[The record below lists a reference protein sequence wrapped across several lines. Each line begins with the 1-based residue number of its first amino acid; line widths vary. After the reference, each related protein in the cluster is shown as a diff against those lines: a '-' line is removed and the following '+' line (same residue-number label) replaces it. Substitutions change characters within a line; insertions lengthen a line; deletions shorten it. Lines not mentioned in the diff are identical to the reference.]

1 MSEKKHYSIPTNLH
15 KEPFLSVWKMED
27 VHDTICYI
35 QISENEN
42 HPIWMRYGDVIEML
56 SRHVANFEKTILL
69 DVITALK
76 FHESISPELIK
87 KHIIR

>member
-1 MSEKKHYSIPTNLH
+1 MSDKKHYFIPTNLH

-27 VHDTICYI
+27 PKDTLCYL
-35 QISENEN
+35 QISEDEN
-42 HPIWMRYGDVIEML
+42 NPIWMRYGDVVEML
-56 SRHVANFEKTILL
+56 SRKITDFDTTILL

-76 FHESISPELIK
+76 FYETISSELIK